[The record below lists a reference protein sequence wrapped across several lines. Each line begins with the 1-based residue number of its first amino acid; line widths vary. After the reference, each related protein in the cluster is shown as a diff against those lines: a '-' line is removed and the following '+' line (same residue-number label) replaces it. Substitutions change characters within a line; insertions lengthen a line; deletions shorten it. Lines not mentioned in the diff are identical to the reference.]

1 MSKLKAENLVKFDEI
16 QEQIKKS
23 NETKNLDKL
32 KQQIIARQDDI
43 VKALTLKM
51 ADRDEMTKKL
61 RLTNNY
67 IKNMYELMKFSFLDE
82 TQDPMHGTLKQ
93 EI

>member
-1 MSKLKAENLVKFDEI
+1 
-16 QEQIKKS
+16 
-23 NETKNLDKL
+23 
-32 KQQIIARQDDI
+32 

-61 RLTNNY
+61 RLNNNY

-82 TQDPMHGTLKQ
+82 SKDPMNGTLKA
-93 EI
+93 EITKELQYNVPLNDIVARIHQYCIQNAIHYD

>member
-32 KQQIIARQDDI
+32 KQQIIVRQDDI

-82 TQDPMHGTLKQ
+82 SQDPMHGTLKQ

>member
-32 KQQIIARQDDI
+32 KQQIITRQDDI

-82 TQDPMHGTLKQ
+82 SQDPMHGTLKQ

>member
-32 KQQIIARQDDI
+32 KQQIIVRQDDI

-82 TQDPMHGTLKQ
+82 TQDPMHGTLK
-93 EI
+93 

>member
-1 MSKLKAENLVKFDEI
+1 LSKLKAENLVKFDEI
-16 QEQIKKS
+16 QEQIKKA

>member
-32 KQQIIARQDDI
+32 KQQIITRQDDI

-51 ADRDEMTKKL
+51 ADRDEMIKKL

-82 TQDPMHGTLKQ
+82 SQDPMHGTLKQ

>member
-16 QEQIKKS
+16 QEQIKKA

>member
-1 MSKLKAENLVKFDEI
+1 LSKLKAENLVKFDEI

-32 KQQIIARQDDI
+32 KQQIITRQDDI

>member
-1 MSKLKAENLVKFDEI
+1 MKFDEI
-16 QEQIKKS
+16 QEQIKKA

>member
-32 KQQIIARQDDI
+32 KQQIIVRQDDI